1 MWKGMP
7 NFIFRKAARQHGITA
22 CALIYAAVSTA
33 WADGPPIA
41 MQKPV
46 TESFFGTQ
54 VSDPYRW
61 MEDAKSP
68 EFQTYMKQ
76 QSDWTRRTLDKIP
89 GRDALEKRI
98 VVLDNTATLI
108 RDMQFA
114 GRDYFYLKSK
124 PGAKNYALV
133 MRVGESGKE
142 HLLVDPETLS
152 AKGADNAS
160 SHLSIDYFQPSL
172 DGSLV
177 AYALSAGGSEQSTLH
192 IMTTASGKDLPDLI
206 DRTNFG
212 DVSWS
217 EDGKSFF
224 YNRLV
229 KLADGQADT
238 DKYKN
243 SIVYQHVLGQD
254 PEIDKPVLVG
264 HAKAGQELSSIGSRH
279 PEKVAG
285 LVYLDAGY
293 SYAFYDSKHGDLLL
307 DAIDLRKKL
316 DVYLSASAP
325 DLKQYFTDL
334 QASLPQ
340 FGRDVQDFQD
350 ELALMPAQPPRTVA
364 PPPIMVAIGAGAQ
377 KYTEIHAPVLAI
389 FADPHNLGQFDAD
402 NPQERQKLILDDFAR
417 TTAQADA
424 FQAGIPGSRV
434 VRIPNASHMIFE
446 SNEAD
451 VLREMNAFMA
461 KLP

>member
-1 MWKGMP
+1 VKTARLLAIALCALGGGLLVAQQTARKTP
-7 NFIFRKAARQHGITA
+7 KVPGSAIPTPKAADGSSHQAFFIPVEKNVKLEVLDWGGVGRPVILLAGLGYDAHVWDKFAPRLTEHCHVYGITRRGFGVSSA
-22 CALIYAAVSTA
+22 PAPNDTNYSADRLGDDVLAVM
-33 WADGPPIA
+33 D
-41 MQKPV
+41 Q
-46 TESFFGTQ
+46 
-54 VSDPYRW
+54 
-61 MEDAKSP
+61 
-68 EFQTYMKQ
+68 
-76 QSDWTRRTLDKIP
+76 
-89 GRDALEKRI
+89 
-98 VVLDNTATLI
+98 
-108 RDMQFA
+108 
-114 GRDYFYLKSK
+114 LK
-124 PGAKNYALV
+124 
-133 MRVGESGKE
+133 
-142 HLLVDPETLS
+142 
-152 AKGADNAS
+152 
-160 SHLSIDYFQPSL
+160 
-172 DGSLV
+172 
-177 AYALSAGGSEQSTLH
+177 
-192 IMTTASGKDLPDLI
+192 
-206 DRTNFG
+206 
-212 DVSWS
+212 
-217 EDGKSFF
+217 
-224 YNRLV
+224 
-229 KLADGQADT
+229 
-238 DKYKN
+238 
-243 SIVYQHVLGQD
+243 
-254 PEIDKPVLVG
+254 IDKPVLVG
-264 HAKAGQELSSIGSRH
+264 HAKAGQELSSIGTRH

>member
-1 MWKGMP
+1 MRSARLLAIALCALGGGLLVAQQ
-7 NFIFRKAARQHGITA
+7 AARKPPKVPGSAIPAAKSADGSSHQVFFIPVDKNVKLEVLDWGGVGRPVILLAGLGYDAHVWDKFAPRLTEHCHVYGITRR
-22 CALIYAAVSTA
+22 
-33 WADGPPIA
+33 G
-41 MQKPV
+41 
-46 TESFFGTQ
+46 FG
-54 VSDPYRW
+54 
-61 MEDAKSP
+61 
-68 EFQTYMKQ
+68 
-76 QSDWTRRTLDKIP
+76 
-89 GRDALEKRI
+89 
-98 VVLDNTATLI
+98 
-108 RDMQFA
+108 
-114 GRDYFYLKSK
+114 
-124 PGAKNYALV
+124 
-133 MRVGESGKE
+133 
-142 HLLVDPETLS
+142 
-152 AKGADNAS
+152 AS
-160 SHLSIDYFQPSL
+160 SAPAPNDANY
-172 DGSLV
+172 
-177 AYALSAGGSEQSTLH
+177 SA
-192 IMTTASGKDLPDLI
+192 
-206 DRTNFG
+206 DRLG
-212 DVSWS
+212 DDVLAVM
-217 EDGKSFF
+217 DQ
-224 YNRLV
+224 L
-229 KLADGQADT
+229 KL
-238 DKYKN
+238 
-243 SIVYQHVLGQD
+243 
-254 PEIDKPVLVG
+254 DKPVLVG

-316 DVYLSASAP
+316 DVYLSAGAP

-340 FGRDVQDFQD
+340 FERDVQDFQD
-350 ELALMPAQPPRTVA
+350 ELALMPAQPLRTVA

-389 FADPHNLGQFDAD
+389 FADPHNLGQFDAN

-424 FQAGIPGSRV
+424 FQAGIPGSHV